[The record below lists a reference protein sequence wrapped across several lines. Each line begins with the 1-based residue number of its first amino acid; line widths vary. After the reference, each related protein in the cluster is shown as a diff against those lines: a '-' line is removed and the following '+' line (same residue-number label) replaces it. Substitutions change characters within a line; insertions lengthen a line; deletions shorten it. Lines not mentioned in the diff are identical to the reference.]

1 MTLKEI
7 IDLQKEFD
15 SSHES
20 KFAWNRRITDS
31 NLEDL
36 EFLLIALVGE
46 LGETSNIVKKI
57 VRGDYSLEEKRDEI
71 TEELADMF
79 AYLIKLSYQLNID
92 LEAAYLDKIR
102 KNQEKFKHY
111 ENNG

>member
-1 MTLKEI
+1 MKI
-7 IDLQKEFD
+7 
-15 SSHES
+15 
-20 KFAWNRRITDS
+20 
-31 NLEDL
+31 
-36 EFLLIALVGE
+36 
-46 LGETSNIVKKI
+46 I
-57 VRGDYSLEEKRDEI
+57 VRGDYLLEEKRDEI
-71 TEELADMF
+71 MEELADMF